1 MGVGPDGLVGFV
13 VKVTPVL
20 GVDTGGGLLRKV
32 NDLMLCVGLSEE
44 GVAFKSARRQRT
56 VKRR

>member
-13 VKVTPVL
+13 VKVPVL
-20 GVDTGGGLLRKV
+20 GVDAGGGLLRKV